1 MSTVLRSSAQWS
13 PTLASAVPSTYK
25 TTSKNRRSANLWTRC
40 RQGLEPFGAMIPRP
54 SVLELT
60 GASKWSLIETLTGER
75 NWSRNLLSSSGW
87 AMDQCSQ
94 IVLGSDS
101 SSVNQ
106 TNSRHCR
113 SYQGCYRFSPEHNVY
128 FIQYD
133 APVSFMTLYT
143 IQPEEGV
150 DTGAYF
156 RGNHGS
162 GV

>member
-1 MSTVLRSSAQWS
+1 
-13 PTLASAVPSTYK
+13 
-25 TTSKNRRSANLWTRC
+25 
-40 RQGLEPFGAMIPRP
+40 
-54 SVLELT
+54 
-60 GASKWSLIETLTGER
+60 
-75 NWSRNLLSSSGW
+75 
-87 AMDQCSQ
+87 MDQCSQ

-128 FIQYD
+128 FFQYD

-150 DTGAYF
+150 DTEAYLGKGMIQRRILEEITDLEF
-156 RGNHGS
+156 KNYKNVKQMYFLHTRTSWDKYMFNGIPKLKF
-162 GV
+162 